1 MSTYAASAGPPQSF
15 HQGPVVTITRTE
27 FRRRISAGPILADG
41 ATGTMLHAR
50 GVGRETCFDELN
62 LTQPDLILGLHR
74 AYLAAGAQMI
84 ETNSFGANSHKLAA
98 HGLERR
104 LAEINSRAAQ
114 LASQAVH
121 EAGAGAWVAGSVG
134 PLGVRLA
141 PYGRVTADQAEAA
154 FRSQIEALLAGGADL
169 IVIETHSDV
178 TEVSAALR
186 AARSAGD
193 FPVITSLTFTRDD
206 RTLMGDTPG
215 AAAASL
221 AAAGADAIGAN
232 CSEGPAQLLRIL
244 LQMKEAAPGFP
255 LMVMP
260 NAGWPERVAE
270 RILYPATPGYLAEHA
285 LAYREAGAA
294 IIGGCCGTTPE
305 HIAAM
310 AEALAQP
317 GRLSRIELPAAAPR
331 PAAEGRAPAEPPTR
345 LAARLAEG
353 RFVVS
358 VEMDPPR
365 GLSIHKL
372 QAGASLLTEAGA
384 DVINVADSPMAR
396 MRMSPWAICHRLQHD
411 LGIET
416 VLHFPT
422 RGRNVLRIQGDLLAA
437 HALGV
442 RNLFVVMGDPT
453 AIGDY
458 PEALDD
464 YDVVPSGLI
473 RLIKQGFNLGLDHA
487 GGELGEATSFI
498 AGCALNLAAPDP
510 QRELRALR
518 KKIAAG
524 ADFAL
529 TQPVYD
535 PDVVRTFLAEYDAS
549 YGRLEIPIL
558 LGLLPIFSERHA
570 SYLHNE
576 VPGVQIPGAVQQRIR
591 SAGADAPGEGLR
603 LCLELLN
610 ELAGV
615 VQGIYLIPG
624 FGRFDLAA
632 ELIESA
638 RSEDWGSGTQLPEP

>member
-1 MSTYAASAGPPQSF
+1 L
-15 HQGPVVTITRTE
+15 TITRAE
-27 FRRRISAGPILADG
+27 FRSLLSAGPILADG

-62 LTQPDLILGLHR
+62 LTRPDLILELHR
-74 AYLAAGAQMI
+74 AYLTSGARMI
-84 ETNSFGANSHKLAA
+84 ETNSFGANPYKLSA
-98 HGLERR
+98 HGLDHR
-104 LAEINSRAAQ
+104 LAEINKRAAE
-114 LASQAVH
+114 LAVQAAREV
-121 EAGAGAWVAGSVG
+121 AAKAWVAGSVG

-141 PYGRVTADQAEAA
+141 PYGRVTAEQAEAA
-154 FRSQIEALLAGGADL
+154 FRAQIEALLAGGADL

-178 TEVSAALR
+178 AEVSAALR
-186 AARSAGD
+186 AARAAGD
-193 FPVITSLTFTRDD
+193 FPVIASLTFTRDD
-206 RTLMGDTPG
+206 RTLMGDTPASAS
-215 AAAASL
+215 AAL
-221 AAAGADAIGAN
+221 AAAGADVIGAN
-232 CSEGPAQLLRIL
+232 CSGGPAQLLRIL
-244 LQMKEAAPGFP
+244 LQMKEAAPTLP
-255 LMVMP
+255 LCVMP

-270 RILYPATPGYLAEHA
+270 RILYPATPSYFAEHA
-285 LAYREAGAA
+285 LAFREAGAA

-317 GRLSRIELPAAAPR
+317 GRRSRIELPAPAGPA
-331 PAAEGRAPAEPPTR
+331 AAEGPATTEPPTR

-358 VEMDPPR
+358 VEIDPPR
-365 GLSIHKL
+365 GLSMHKL

-422 RGRNVLRIQGDLLAA
+422 RGRNLLRIQGDLLAA

-473 RLIKQGFNLGLDHA
+473 RLVKQGFNLGLDHA

-498 AGCALNLAAPDP
+498 AGCALNLTAPD
-510 QRELRALR
+510 QRRELRALR

-535 PDVVRTFLAEYDAS
+535 ARRVRSFIADYEAA
-549 YGRLEIPIL
+549 YGRLEIPVL
-558 LGLLPIFSERHA
+558 LGLLPLFSERHA
-570 SYLHNE
+570 NYLHNE
-576 VPGVQIPGAVQQRIR
+576 VPGIQIPGPVQQRIQA
-591 SAGADAPGEGLR
+591 AGPEAPREGLR
-603 LCLELLN
+603 LSLELLD

-615 VQGIYLIPG
+615 VQGVYLIPA

-632 ELIESA
+632 ELIEA
-638 RSEDWGSGTQLPEP
+638 IRGEDWGGAKNGDR